1 MQKIRIHDMKLSQLL
16 FFTYQR
22 FRTKGLVGL
31 WRFAKLKVASWLHPD
46 IYRKNFRQ
54 HADTVPTQ
62 GITFIADL
70 CGKDSISKMARDF
83 VLSLKDAGI
92 PFQAFDP
99 NFSGDPSGT
108 DIGQLLTA
116 KENFNIRKY
125 TVVAEMFEGSVPD
138 ELCTRHICIPFWE
151 FESGFL
157 EIHPKFAKI
166 KEVAGMSDFNV
177 AYYRRILPP
186 ATLVHKILYPLRFA
200 PPSFDARDAVRS
212 RYGIGEKDFAVF
224 FNFSY
229 LSGYH
234 RKNPEAVLHAFA
246 LAFKKNANTKLVFK
260 TMRSKDF
267 PKEVARL
274 RNLAQELG
282 IAEKFISIDTYIPH
296 SDIYGLTAACDC
308 YISLHRGE
316 GFGLGVAEAML
327 LGRPVVVSDYSSTR
341 EFCTVE
347 NSIPIP
353 CRLIP
358 VKHSQIDN
366 SFYSFVTEWADPDI
380 PAAATALRRLYAD
393 ASLRQDIGH
402 KAQAFIK
409 DHFSIDNFRASIE
422 AMMTR

>member
-1 MQKIRIHDMKLSQLL
+1 MKFSQLIE
-16 FFTYQR
+16 FYAIKV
-22 FRTKGLVGL
+22 RTKGLAGVWNLLRNKFNGF
-31 WRFAKLKVASWLHPD
+31 RTRNFYPD
-46 IYRKNFRQ
+46 NFRR
-54 HADTVPTQ
+54 HATTTPER

-70 CGKDSISKMARDF
+70 CGKDSISKAARDF

-177 AYYRRILPP
+177 TYYRRILPP

-246 LAFKKNANTKLVFK
+246 LAFKKNANAKLVFK

-380 PAAATALRRLYAD
+380 PAAATALRRLYGAPALCRTLGD
-393 ASLRQDIGH
+393 SARAS
-402 KAQAFIK
+402 IK
-409 DHFSIDNFRASIE
+409 EHFSTTNFRASIE
-422 AMMTR
+422 CVMCN